1 VTVSGGSFPKTMLDS
16 SLTDDQIVE
25 AMYLRSLSRKP
36 TDQERQIAQSWI
48 AENRETGIE
57 DLQWSLLN
65 KLDFLFNY

>member
-1 VTVSGGSFPKTMLDS
+1 MLDS
-16 SLTDDQIVE
+16 TSTEDQIVE

-36 TDQERQIAQSWI
+36 TDHERETARLWI
-48 AENRETGIE
+48 AENREVGIE